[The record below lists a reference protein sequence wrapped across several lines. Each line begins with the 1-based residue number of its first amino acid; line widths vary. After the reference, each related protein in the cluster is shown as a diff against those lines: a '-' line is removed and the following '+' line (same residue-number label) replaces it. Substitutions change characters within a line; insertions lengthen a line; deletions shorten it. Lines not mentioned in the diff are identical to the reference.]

1 MVIAIIVVTL
11 RSQIKDIQTTIA
23 MFTED
28 KVREIFYWADEFC
41 KFFDAEQEKS
51 MLSAPKDGK
60 KHHRKPNRISVK

>member
-1 MVIAIIVVTL
+1 
-11 RSQIKDIQTTIA
+11 